1 MGFLKSIFGSSSH
14 TVTAEPVGLRFEVK
28 SNQSVLE
35 AALSQGIAFPHSCT
49 VGTCGACKC
58 RLKSGKIREIS
69 NFGYVLNAEE
79 LRGGVVL
86 ACQAAARTDLVLEV
100 PGLVDKRLAPPRDF
114 VGRITRTRALTHD
127 ILEVALTLDAPMQ
140 FDAGQYVQLQV
151 EDVWGGRAYSIANPP
166 LAEGSSEL
174 SFMIR
179 LVPGGKF
186 TEHLF
191 KGALTGKSVKVHGPC
206 GNFWLRESRAPLLAI
221 AGGSGLAPL
230 LSMLADAASREAGR
244 SCLVLFGARTAGD
257 LYAQHELAAI
267 GERWNGAF
275 EFVPVLSQE
284 PADSRWE
291 GARGLVTE
299 VLALRAAE
307 LASADAEAYLCGP
320 PAMIDAALPVLDAA
334 GFAASNIHADR
345 FLDGSHGLQRQ
356 G

>member
-1 MGFLKSIFGSSSH
+1 MGFLKSIFGGSSH
-14 TVTAEPVGLRFEVK
+14 VVTAEPSGLRFEVK
-28 SNQSVLE
+28 SSQSVLE
-35 AALSQGIAFPHSCT
+35 AALAQGIAFPHSCT

-79 LRGGVVL
+79 LRGGVIL
-86 ACQAAARTDLVLEV
+86 ACQAAARTDLVLDV
-100 PGLVDKRLAPPRDF
+100 PGLADKRLVPPRDF
-114 VGRITRTRALTHD
+114 VGRITGTRALTHD
-127 ILEVALTLDAPMQ
+127 ILEVTLSLDAPMQ

-151 EDVWGGRAYSIANPP
+151 EGVWGARAYSIASPP
-166 LAEGSSEL
+166 QAAGSSEFR
-174 SFMIR
+174 FMIR
-179 LVPGGKF
+179 LVPNGAF
-186 TEHLF
+186 TEPLF
-191 KGALTGKSVKVHGPC
+191 KGTLTGKPAKVHGPC
-206 GNFWLRESRAPLLAI
+206 GNFWLRESRGPLLAV

-230 LSMLADAASREAGR
+230 LSMLADAASRETGR

-257 LYAQHELAAI
+257 LYAQREIAAI
-267 GERWNGAF
+267 GKRWNGAF

-284 PADSRWE
+284 PADSDWD

-307 LASADAEAYLCGP
+307 LAGADAEAYLCGP
-320 PAMIDAALPVLDAA
+320 PPMIDAALPVLEAA
-334 GFAASNIHADR
+334 GFSSTSIHADR